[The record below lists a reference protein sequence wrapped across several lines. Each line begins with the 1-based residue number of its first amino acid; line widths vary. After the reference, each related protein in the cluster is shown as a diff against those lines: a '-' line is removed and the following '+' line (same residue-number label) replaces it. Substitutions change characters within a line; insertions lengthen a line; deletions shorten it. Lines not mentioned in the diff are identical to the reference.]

1 MISQS
6 DAKSIA
12 AMLAAVGEPTRMLL
26 LHRLTAGPAH
36 VGKLA
41 ELVGAPVVN
50 VSHHLGVMR
59 QAGILEDTR
68 AGRRKVYALRDDV
81 YTPGGGPGVLGV
93 IRKGGFSLMLR
104 TEEKAAQVRAKQA
117 G

>member
-1 MISQS
+1 MISQA

-59 QAGILEDTR
+59 QAGLLEDAR
-68 AGRRKVYALRDDV
+68 SGRRKVYSLRPDV
-81 YTPGGGPGVLGV
+81 YTAGGGPGILGSLRRGQFVLV
-93 IRKGGFSLMLR
+93 LR
-104 TEEKAAQVRAKQA
+104 TEEKAAAVRAKQA

>member
-1 MISQS
+1 MISQA

-12 AMLAAVGEPTRMLL
+12 ALLAAVGEPTRMLL
-26 LHRLTAGPAH
+26 LHRLTDGPSH
-36 VGKLA
+36 VGALA

-59 QAGILEDTR
+59 QAGILDDTR

-81 YTPGGGPGVLGV
+81 YTPGGGAGILGTL
-93 IRKGGFSLMLR
+93 RKGGFSLVLR
-104 TEEKAAQVRAKQA
+104 TEEAAAKARAKMA

>member
-1 MISQS
+1 MISPA

-12 AMLAAVGEPTRMLL
+12 ALLAAVGEPTRMLL
-26 LHRLTAGPAH
+26 LHRLAAGPAH

-68 AGRRKVYALRDDV
+68 AGRRKVYALREDV
-81 YTPGGGPGVLGV
+81 YTPGGGPGVLGTL
-93 IRKGGFSLMLR
+93 RKGSFTLVLR
-104 TEEKAAQVRAKQA
+104 TEEKAAAIRAKQA